1 MQEAKTFN
9 YLGRGKMRSPAIS
22 TVIKMMESLSVEKQ
36 DKIVEHLSE
45 YIQDLQDEQKWN
57 DSFDKSQDKL
67 IAAAKLA
74 KKQIAEGKAKPM
86 DFDSL

>member
-22 TVIKMMESLSVEKQ
+22 TVIKMMESFSAEKQ
-36 DKIVEHLSE
+36 DKIVEHFSE

-74 KKQIAEGKAKPM
+74 EKQIEKKKAQPKY
-86 DFDSL
+86 FDII